1 MANAAYFNRVALD
14 KGNVQ
19 NLQNLYA
26 NATRGLDQELAM
38 QALDGGRVFGDSDR
52 ARYDK
57 LVAAKQKAQAHQNQ
71 VTTNTQPQ
79 VNTVKNSPVDTS
91 QKVDTSQQ
99 QTVSQD
105 NDIRTDINGNQN
117 TVVNNQDNSIRQYG
131 GNTKVFRYEGK
142 GNSGVD
148 TPVSAATMG
157 GFYDTDDSP
166 AYQAKFFDMHN
177 TLFQDAQKKF
187 SGKGTEISS
196 KYRNFD
202 GRSYDQGS
210 LDSRI
215 ENSKLRSYDRATLA
229 KNDLFGDQDR
239 YRGYLSDYKF
249 GQSPDPIRSI
259 END

>member
-1 MANAAYFNRVALD
+1 MASAAYFNRVALD

-26 NATRGLDQELAM
+26 NATRGLDQDLAF

-57 LVAAKQKAQAHQNQ
+57 LVAAKQKAQAHQNT

-79 VNTVKNSPVDTS
+79 TVTNNSPATNSPQNVSTS
-91 QKVDTSQQ
+91 QRQDVT
-99 QTVSQD
+99 QD
-105 NDIRTDINGNQN
+105 NDINTNIDGNQN
-117 TVVNNQDNSIRQYG
+117 TVVNNQDNSVRQYG

-187 SGKGTEISS
+187 AGKGTEIASQ
-196 KYRNFD
+196 YRNFD
-202 GRSYDQGS
+202 GRSYDLGK

-215 ENSKLRSYDRATLA
+215 ENSKLRSYDRATVA

-239 YRGYLSDYKF
+239 YRGYLSEYKF
-249 GQSPDPIRSI
+249 GQSPDPI